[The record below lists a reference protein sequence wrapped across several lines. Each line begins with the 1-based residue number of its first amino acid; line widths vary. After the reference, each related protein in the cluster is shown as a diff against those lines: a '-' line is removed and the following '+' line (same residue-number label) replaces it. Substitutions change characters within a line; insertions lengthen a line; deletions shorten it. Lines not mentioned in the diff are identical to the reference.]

1 MDVFT
6 LNETFSLKPEV
17 PDSLYFVPGF
27 TLYRRDR
34 AGSRTGDG
42 VMVYVNDELN
52 VKRNRLTKS
61 KVGGNLVRS
70 VHFQV

>member
-6 LNETFSLKPEV
+6 LNETFLKPEV

-52 VKRNRLTKS
+52 VTEEQTW
-61 KVGGNLVRS
+61 KVS
-70 VHFQV
+70 SIH